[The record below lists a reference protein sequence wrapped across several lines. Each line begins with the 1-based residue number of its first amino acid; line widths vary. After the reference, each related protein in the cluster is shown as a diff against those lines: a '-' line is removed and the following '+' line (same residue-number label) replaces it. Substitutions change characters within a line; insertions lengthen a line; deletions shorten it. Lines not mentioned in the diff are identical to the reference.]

1 VDLWL
6 ADARGARLDRV
17 ADIRSGVESAYII
30 QGRRFDDLLER
41 AARVD
46 RKADR
51 PAADGQ
57 ARDPFWSLRSK
68 EKRRG
73 RALLGPGLA
82 GFGLGVRFV
91 ALTSAAHAWRVALIW
106 PARPG
111 VAPRAGSGSNLLD
124 HLGRELATVTTT
136 ADARGYA
143 ELIAWAGNHAPGP
156 RLRWAVE
163 GSRSHG
169 VGLLRA
175 LRRTGHTVVEAG
187 RPRRVSRRPGG
198 KSDPADAR
206 QAARDAL
213 AAPRRTEPRMD
224 GSREALRILLQAR
237 SQITTIRTATVN
249 LFKALLL
256 TAPDDL
262 RESQRGL
269 STAAQ
274 TRRCTT
280 LRATTTQSISEQTLR
295 RELRRLARHIRAL
308 DVELRANHKQLR
320 DLVGHT
326 LPALLD
332 QPGVGPMSAAQL
344 IVSWSHPGRLHSEAA
359 DFLTR

>member
-1 VDLWL
+1 MLMLAETIDAVIGVDTHTDTHT
-6 ADARGARLDRV
+6 AC
-17 ADIRSGVESAYII
+17 
-30 QGRRFDDLLER
+30 
-41 AARVD
+41 
-46 RKADR
+46 
-51 PAADGQ
+51 
-57 ARDPFWSLRSK
+57 
-68 EKRRG
+68 
-73 RALLGPGLA
+73 
-82 GFGLGVRFV
+82 
-91 ALTSAAHAWRVALIW
+91 
-106 PARPG
+106 
-111 VAPRAGSGSNLLD
+111 LLD

-262 RESQRGL
+262 RESLRGL

-359 DFLTR
+359 FARLAGVNPIEASSGRITRHRLNRFGDRQLNRALHVIVSWRMLHDHKTRAYLQRRRTEQKTDPEIRRCLKRFTARSLYHLMESHPDLDRP